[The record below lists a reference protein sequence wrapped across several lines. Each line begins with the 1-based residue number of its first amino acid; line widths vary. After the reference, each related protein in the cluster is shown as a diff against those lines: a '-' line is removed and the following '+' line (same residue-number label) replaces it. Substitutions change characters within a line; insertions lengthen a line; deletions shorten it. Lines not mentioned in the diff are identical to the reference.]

1 MVDLFN
7 INDQLEKLPS
17 DQKKA
22 IIALINIKTEDD
34 MEKVLN
40 KLNVIETK
48 FDAKFEALE
57 SKFDAKFDAIDS
69 KFESVDKALSAQ
81 KWFIVTTIS
90 LVGILT
96 TLATTYISS
105 HPL

>member
-1 MVDLFN
+1 MVDLLQ
-7 INDQLEKLPS
+7 INDQLEKLP
-17 DQKKA
+17 DEQKKA
-22 IIALINIKTEDD
+22 IIGLINIKTEDD
-34 MEKVLN
+34 MDKVLN
-40 KLNVIETK
+40 KLDTIE
-48 FDAKFEALE
+48 AKFE
-57 SKFDAKFDAIDS
+57 SKFDAIDS